1 MNDLTIVDNINI
13 QDKIFTIRGVQ
24 VMLDEDLAKL
34 YQVEPKRLNEQVK
47 RNIDRFPEKFRFQL
61 TKEEHEILRSQ
72 FATLKID
79 KSRGT
84 HRKYLPHVFTEQGV
98 SMLSAVLRSKTAIEI
113 SIKIIDSFVNMRRFL
128 QNNASVFQRLDKLE
142 ANQLQHK
149 LESDEN
155 FEKIFKAIENKSIKP
170 KQGIFYNGQIFD
182 AYSFVADLIK
192 SAKQSILLIDNYKV
206 DNVLSL
212 IKSLS
217 LVVYNSHNNAHHS
230 TCRVGGLFLLG

>member
-1 MNDLTIVDNINI
+1 MVDAEGITPLTIDI

-24 VMLDEDLAKL
+24 VMLDRDLASL
-34 YQVEPKRLNEQVK
+34 YQVQTKVFNQAVK
-47 RNIDRFPEKFRFQL
+47 RNIERFPEDFMFQL
-61 TKEEHEILRSQ
+61 SSEEFDNWRSQ
-72 FATLKID
+72 IVTSNSD
-79 KSRGT
+79 KMGLR
-84 HRKYLPHVFTEQGV
+84 RPPYAFTEQGV
-98 SMLSAVLRSKTAIEI
+98 SMLSAILKSKIAIEI
-113 SIKIIDSFVNMRRFL
+113 SVKIIRTFVNMRRFIL
-128 QNNASVFQRLDKLE
+128 SNNLMYQRFERIENRLS
-142 ANQLQHK
+142 AH
-149 LESDEN
+149 DEN

-230 TCRVGGLFLLG
+230 TCRVGGLFYWDNAK